1 MDRCLLGREEDAV
14 PGPLRVTPEDLLVS
28 AATVDAHADGVWQR
42 HGAADGRIDA
52 AQVGVPAASAA
63 ALAATVAKW
72 QTDSAALF
80 GRMVDHAQSLTSGA
94 AAYQQTD
101 AHNATDLNQTGDQV
115 TDLDL
120 GL

>member
-1 MDRCLLGREEDAV
+1 MGQCLLGREEGAV
-14 PGPLRVTPEDLLVS
+14 PRSLRVTPEDLLVS
-28 AATVDAHADGVWQR
+28 AATVDAHADGLWQQ
-42 HGAADGRIDA
+42 HGSADGRIEA
-52 AQVGVPAASAA
+52 AQVGAASAA

-80 GRMVDHAQSLTSGA
+80 GRLVDHAQSLSAGA
-94 AAYQQTD
+94 AAYEQTD
-101 AHNATDLNQTGDQV
+101 AHNATDLNQMSEQV